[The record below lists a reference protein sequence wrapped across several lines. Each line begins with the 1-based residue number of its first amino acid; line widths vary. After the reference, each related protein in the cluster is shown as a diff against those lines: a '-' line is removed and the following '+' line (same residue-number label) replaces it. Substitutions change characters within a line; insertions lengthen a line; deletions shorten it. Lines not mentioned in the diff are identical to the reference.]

1 MYYGTASNAIT
12 QKANA
17 GLITAPAGGQ
27 GQFDVAGLAKGTTY
41 YFAVETVDQDGLVSR
56 TMAPT
61 DGSCTGTLVPDWTGS
76 VMAGSYPLGSMPF
89 DIALTADGS
98 KGYVSSQANAS
109 LFKIDFT
116 ASPPATTAQIVIP
129 GTSPQPTALALNPS
143 RNELYVVD
151 EYNGKLFAVN
161 TATDAIDTTPVV
173 SVSAPRN
180 VIVSPDG
187 GKIYLCS
194 AYGTADK
201 ITIID
206 AETRMV
212 DAEVPLGDMDPYGM
226 AIAKNKLYVAGPY
239 STKVKAIDLD
249 TLAITLISFETGAA
263 AHDAIARADGQG
275 DYVYISHNTADGE
288 ISVINTATGTLEK
301 TITLKNAGD
310 TTPYKLPQGM
320 AISGNILYVANW
332 GDNTL
337 AMINTDTNEKLNLPS
352 YLLSGGI
359 HPENLVVTP
368 DGQKLYIVHSAGDKP
383 GVEILGY

>member
-1 MYYGTASNAIT
+1 
-12 QKANA
+12 
-17 GLITAPAGGQ
+17 
-27 GQFDVAGLAKGTTY
+27 
-41 YFAVETVDQDGLVSR
+41 
-56 TMAPT
+56 
-61 DGSCTGTLVPDWTGS
+61 
-76 VMAGSYPLGSMPF
+76 
-89 DIALTADGS
+89 
-98 KGYVSSQANAS
+98 
-109 LFKIDFT
+109 
-116 ASPPATTAQIVIP
+116 
-129 GTSPQPTALALNPS
+129 
-143 RNELYVVD
+143 
-151 EYNGKLFAVN
+151 
-161 TATDAIDTTPVV
+161 
-173 SVSAPRN
+173 
-180 VIVSPDG
+180 
-187 GKIYLCS
+187 
-194 AYGTADK
+194 
-201 ITIID
+201 
-206 AETRMV
+206 
-212 DAEVPLGDMDPYGM
+212 
-226 AIAKNKLYVAGPY
+226 
-239 STKVKAIDLD
+239 
-249 TLAITLISFETGAA
+249 LISFETGAA